1 MSGPIP
7 FMVRLAVGLLA
18 LLLAAPAGS
27 LAEPSTLHEA
37 LVAYLEARS
46 PETPSAIEIPPLADF
61 ALPGVAPERIDY
73 VLSSHP
79 QAKRVGRVP
88 VTVEV
93 RVDGR
98 VRRRGVVNGRVR
110 IEVPVVV
117 ALGPVRRGET
127 IEASDLTVEPRDVS
141 ELPEGWVDDPAAL
154 VGKRATR
161 RVMPGRLWRAGWA
174 RQPPRVRRG
183 ELVPLQLKHGALII
197 QGRGLVRKDAQ
208 VGEMVSVVNPESKRE
223 LMGRV
228 DPQGV
233 VHVAF

>member
-1 MSGPIP
+1 MAFGSSRLGP
-7 FMVRLAVGLLA
+7 MATLA
-18 LLLAAPAGS
+18 LVALLAASASGVAGAPA
-27 LAEPSTLHEA
+27 LHDA
-37 LVAYLEARS
+37 LVAYAEARS
-46 PETPSAIEIPPLADF
+46 PETPAAIEIPPLADF
-61 ALPGVAPERIDY
+61 EVPGVARERIEY

-98 VRRRGVVNGRVR
+98 ARRRGVVNVHVR
-110 IEVPVVV
+110 IDVPVVV

-141 ELPEGWVDDPAAL
+141 RLPEGWVDDPAAL
-154 VGKRATR
+154 IGQRATR
-161 RVMPGRLWRAGWA
+161 RVMPGTLWRTDWA
-174 RQPPRVRRG
+174 QQPPRVRRG
-183 ELVPLQLKHGALII
+183 ELVPLQLRHGPLVI
-197 QGRGLVRKDAQ
+197 QGRGVVRKDAR
-208 VGEMVSVVNPESKRE
+208 VGEMVSVVNPDSRRE

-228 DPQGV
+228 DPNGV